1 MYCVDCR
8 VELRGVHPLTKRCE
22 PCKVADARKRAAA
35 YQRDRAPEVNA
46 KNRAWRA
53 ANPEKAREYEL
64 AKKAKDPERY
74 RAYYRLRARRK
85 AGMIDAT
92 GELLTGTCALGCGY
106 DGELV
111 MDHDH
116 GNHRRRGGLCDD
128 CNKAL
133 GGFRD
138 NPEVL
143 RAAARY
149 VEFWR
154 ENHARNPL
162 TAKPA
167 GGKIEE

>member
-1 MYCVDCR
+1 MSPAER
-8 VELRGVHPLTKRCE
+8 TLKW
-22 PCKVADARKRAAA
+22 
-35 YQRDRAPEVNA
+35 QRENRERVNA

-53 ANPEKAREYEL
+53 ANPTKAREYEL

-92 GELLTGTCALGCGY
+92 GELLTGPCVLGCGY
-106 DGELV
+106 EGELV

-116 GNHRRRGGLCDD
+116 GNGLRRGGLCDA

-133 GGFRD
+133 GGFKD
-138 NPEVL
+138 SPEVL
-143 RAAARY
+143 RAAAQY

-154 ENHARNPL
+154 ANHAR
-162 TAKPA
+162 AKTS
-167 GGKIEE
+167 